1 MRITM
6 PSPEIG
12 DFWLPARRSLAT
24 AKNVGF
30 ALLDDLSDGTDVPTS
45 HTCSSGRATSQLAL
59 MSGTLTPAG
68 GFASRE
74 WESTDKPTASAV
86 GG

>member
-1 MRITM
+1 M
-6 PSPEIG
+6 
-12 DFWLPARRSLAT
+12 ARRDIRAV
-24 AKNVGF
+24 AEVVEKNVGF
-30 ALLDDLSDGTDVPTS
+30 ALLDDLSDGTDIPAS